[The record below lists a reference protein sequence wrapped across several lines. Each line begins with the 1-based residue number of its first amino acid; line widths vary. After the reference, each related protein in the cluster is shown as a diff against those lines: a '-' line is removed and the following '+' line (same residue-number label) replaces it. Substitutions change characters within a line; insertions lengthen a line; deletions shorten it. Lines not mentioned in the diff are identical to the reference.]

1 MRSTPQSA
9 PRSGRPHRLFA
20 LVMCWSALLSLTG
33 CAAPRPTTKPI
44 DPPPAALAAPCQA
57 GPAYPAGSLPLG
69 ELVDIVA
76 AREAAAADC
85 RARHGALV
93 SSWPK

>member
-1 MRSTPQSA
+1 MCLWA
-9 PRSGRPHRLFA
+9 P
-20 LVMCWSALLSLTG
+20 LSLTG
-33 CAAPRPTTKPI
+33 CAAPAPTIKPI
-44 DPPPAALAAPCQA
+44 DPPPAALAAPCQS
-57 GPAYPAGSLPLG
+57 GPEYPAGALPLG